1 MRNGWVVVVAL
12 VAGCRT
18 FPPIDLK
25 TLPSAD
31 DHPNSKFVVLLD
43 ETDARYVPEGPAGA
57 PQLVVT
63 ERRRVLILKPTTP
76 PPLFAWYERSFTRV
90 ESMRGRI
97 VKPDGTEEPLDESMK
112 SDHPMVRNF
121 FFTENRVIE
130 LPVPPLPI
138 GAIFESEIVTRYLDV
153 KPFVIRRQ
161 FGGDAPVVSARVIVT
176 APKDW
181 TIRWQVRAFDGET
194 LTAAEVTEGDSK
206 RWAFEKN
213 NLDPIRREP
222 KGPSS
227 WAVIPSVAIRLEEW
241 LEKGQKQ
248 QAFATP
254 EALSAWLA
262 AQYAERAQVTP
273 ELEREVKEV
282 LANVPDEPEAKARA
296 LYEHACRSIQ
306 YCAIQVGYG
315 GWIPHAA
322 SAVQAGRYGDCKDKA
337 IYLHTLLKIAGVSS
351 APTLIF
357 AHEGTPM
364 PFQLPSLGANFNH
377 VILSVDLPG
386 GRTVYA
392 DPTSRAVPFGQLPP
406 SDQEATVLELRPG
419 SGAPLKTT
427 PASESTVNAE
437 RQTLKLSVD
446 SRGDGSGTVRLD
458 TRGASALEVKHR
470 LLGGKGKL
478 SDWLRDRLWMRT
490 THVDSARPL
499 PSGDFADIA
508 SVEGEV
514 AVPHVLLRAAQGDAL
529 FRVSDVFASWAQ
541 PLGRQRKT
549 DVVSFFAETRESLLT
564 LQLPAGTQVLSLPKD
579 EDFESDDAVYQL
591 RWKKTE
597 TGLEVR
603 RRLIE
608 KRRVIP
614 AAQVADANGF
624 SRQVRVAEHGTAVLR
639 FPVNEA
645 SR

>member
-1 MRNGWVVVVAL
+1 MRIGWVLVVAL

-25 TLPSAD
+25 ALPSTG
-31 DHPNSKFVVLLD
+31 DHPDSKFVVLLN
-43 ETDARYVPEGPAGA
+43 ETDARYAPDGPGGA

-63 ERRRVLILKPTTP
+63 ERRRVLIQKPFTP
-76 PPLFAWYERSFTRV
+76 PPLLAWYERSFTRV

-97 VKPDGTEEPLDESMK
+97 VKPDGTEELLDESKK
-112 SDHPMVRNF
+112 SDHPEVRNF

-138 GAIFESEIVTRYLDV
+138 GAVFESEIVTRHLDV
-153 KPFVIRRQ
+153 KPVVIRRQ
-161 FGGDAPVVSARVIVT
+161 FGGDAPEVSDRVVIT

-181 TIRWQVRAFDGET
+181 TIRWQVQSFDGEAFAPT
-194 LTAAEVTEGDSK
+194 EVIDGDSK
-206 RWAFEKN
+206 RWTFEKI

-241 LEKGQKQ
+241 VENGQKH

-262 AQYAERAQVTP
+262 EKYAERAQVTP
-273 ELEREVKEV
+273 ALERVVREV

-306 YCAIQVGYG
+306 YCAIHVGYG
-315 GWIPHAA
+315 GWIPHDA

-377 VILSVDLPG
+377 VILSVDLPND
-386 GRTVYA
+386 RTVYA
-392 DPTSRAVPFGQLPP
+392 DPTARAVPFGQLPP
-406 SDQEATVLELRPG
+406 SDQEATVLELRAG
-419 SGAPLKTT
+419 AGAPLKTT
-427 PASESTVNAE
+427 PASEPTSNAE
-437 RQTLKLSVD
+437 RQTLKLSLD
-446 SRGDGSGTVRLD
+446 SRGDGNGTVRLD

-470 LLGGKGKL
+470 LLSGTGKL
-478 SDWLRDRLWMRT
+478 SEWLRNQLWT
-490 THVDSARPL
+490 HSTHVASARAV
-499 PSGDFADIA
+499 PSGDFADVT
-508 SVEGEV
+508 SVEGSVE
-514 AVPHVLLRAAQGDAL
+514 VPHLVLRGTQGDAL
-529 FRVSDVFASWAQ
+529 FRISDVFASWAR
-541 PLGRQRKT
+541 PMGRQRKT

-564 LQLPAGTQVLSLPKD
+564 IELPAGTEVRSLPKD
-579 EDFESDDAVYQL
+579 ENLQSANAVYEL
-591 RWKKTE
+591 RWRKTE

-614 AAQVADANGF
+614 AAQVSDENAFA
-624 SRQVRVAEHGTAVLR
+624 RQVRVAEHAAAVLR
-639 FPVNEA
+639 LPVNEA